1 MKRKLKI
8 CGVNTIQSV
17 KASIKADYIGFVF
30 YGKSPRFVNAIK
42 AKELSI
48 YCSEKQ
54 KKVGLFVDSENSVI
68 EYIAEYVGLN
78 YIQLH
83 GNENLEKIMYLK
95 EKLKLPII
103 KSIAISSK
111 EDCHKIKYYENFCD
125 MILLD
130 SKPSINTL
138 PGGTGKSFDW
148 KIIKDIIKTK
158 YLKFI
163 FIYLGFIFI
172 LILECVSFFIAIKL
186 FGAEITLLL
195 ASYIYI
201 ITALTKTVLLINYF
215 GVFELI
221 LLSVSSIIVPGI
233 EDVLI
238 FSISFTVINTL
249 SLILAAITMPTIKFV
264 KKKMNKI

>member
-130 SKPSINTL
+130 SKPSVNTL

-148 KIIKDIIKTK
+148 KIIQDIIFTK
-158 YLKFI
+158 DWMLAGGLNEKNIIEALKVTNAPI
-163 FIYLGFIFI
+163 
-172 LILECVSFFIAIKL
+172 VD
-186 FGAEITLLL
+186 
-195 ASYIYI
+195 
-201 ITALTKTVLLINYF
+201 
-215 GVFELI
+215 
-221 LLSVSSIIVPGI
+221 VSSGLESSKGVKCSVKIKKFLEIIKSQESEVY
-233 EDVLI
+233 EK
-238 FSISFTVINTL
+238 N
-249 SLILAAITMPTIKFV
+249 
-264 KKKMNKI
+264 